1 MRRFESYRPSHFSD
15 KTIAFNPMNNSL
27 ILSLK
32 EVFVSYH
39 KNEIFKDI
47 DLNIHRRDFIALVGK
62 NGAGK
67 STLMNVISGLHEID
81 NGEIWHIE
89 NIAVNYFNQNFIF
102 NNEENSIENEIKS
115 SLSTDIE
122 EYEIDIFCNYLQLSK
137 EEKIINL
144 SGGQKKRVALIKTLI
159 KKSDILLLD
168 EPTNHLDLDTIIWLE
183 NYLKKLDCSI
193 ICVSH
198 DRQFLKN
205 FTNKIFWIDRTQIKI
220 NNNGYSDFENWSN
233 FLLEQEERELQNRK
247 QFVNIEMNWANR
259 GVKARVK
266 RNSRRLEQA
275 RELRDNLEEDIS
287 AFKKAT
293 RKIQINKVEDESKNF
308 KHVAEFYNAGFYY
321 NGKNPKKILD
331 GFNFKINKKDRIGL
345 LGSNGSGKST
355 FLKILLQEIDLLEG
369 SLKIRN
375 ELEFSYFDQLRI
387 DLKDNLPIK
396 KILVPS
402 GGDYL
407 NINGR
412 ERHVCSYLKDFHFD
426 PSKAN
431 DPVGS
436 LSGGMKNRL
445 LLSKVLSNPKS
456 GLILDEPTND
466 LDIDTLELVES
477 ILSTYNGTLII
488 VSHNRD
494 FLDKLV
500 NKILFFKGNGEVIIF
515 NGGYS
520 DFLLNQENLIQT
532 EVKNNFDIKPTSSN
546 KDKSNNKLTY
556 KLKFELENLPKEID
570 KIKEEIIGT
579 ESLLSNPNLYTE
591 NYELFLKSS
600 EKIGI
605 LQKDLEKKEERWL
618 DLIEL
623 EERSDL

>member
-1 MRRFESYRPSHFSD
+1 
-15 KTIAFNPMNNSL
+15 MNNSL

-556 KLKFELENLPKEID
+556 KLKFELENLHKEID